1 MKNQSLILL
10 VVAAGC
16 GLVAML
22 GVKKAISQKP
32 VETVETIQV
41 LSAIADIQVGARLDE
56 VNTKFVEVNAAT
68 APEGAITS
76 LEEIT
81 ERSLKVPVMP
91 GDWIL
96 KSKLTEPGEV
106 GAVASI
112 PSGMAVVTIP
122 VDATTSHSGMMR
134 PGNRVDL
141 LLTYD
146 DNSTGQNIKKM
157 ITVMEFVEVFAVD
170 ARIYGIDKEG
180 DSLAKNISLL
190 VEPEQGKVV
199 NLAKRLG
206 ELSTM
211 LRPNGDLTSSGKT
224 EISAEFLD
232 STFSNSS
239 HRTRSVME
247 NRDIGMTDESSEQP
261 SMGEETSM
269 DESLTQELERAP
281 AEGPGPSAPVKVAQ
295 RDNPNVWTMEIYEGD
310 KVRMESITLPL
321 DAEAPASGNWNM
333 WDLLKSK

>member
-32 VETVETIQV
+32 VETEETIQV
-41 LSAIADIQVGARLDE
+41 LSAISDIEVGMRLDE
-56 VNTKFVEVNAAT
+56 LNTKFVEVGIST
-68 APEGAITS
+68 APEGAVTS
-76 LEEIT
+76 LEDIA

-96 KSKLTEPGEV
+96 KNKLTEKGEI

-112 PSGMAVVTIP
+112 PPGMAVVTIP

-146 DNSTGQNIKKM
+146 DNTLGRNVKKM
-157 ITVMEFVEVFAVD
+157 MTVMEFVEVFAVD
-170 ARIYGIDKEG
+170 DRIYGIDKEG
-180 DSLAKNISLL
+180 NGLAKNISLL
-190 VEPEQGKVV
+190 VEPEQGKIV

-211 LRPNGDLTSSGKT
+211 LRPNGDVTKSGKT
-224 EISAEFLD
+224 EISSEFLT
-232 STFSNSS
+232 SSFSGSG
-239 HRTRSVME
+239 HRSRSVME
-247 NRDIGMTDESSEQP
+247 NRASGNNDDLQSPISLDDSLEQEMARTP
-261 SMGEETSM
+261 VN
-269 DESLTQELERAP
+269 
-281 AEGPGPSAPVKVAQ
+281 GPEASAPVKAEK
-295 RDNPNVWTMEIYEGD
+295 RDSTNMWTMEIYEGD
-310 KVRMESITLPL
+310 KVRLETIELPMTP
-321 DAEAPASGNWNM
+321 EAPASGAWNV
-333 WDLLKSK
+333 WDLLKTKTN

>member
-32 VETVETIQV
+32 VETEETIQV
-41 LSAIADIQVGARLDE
+41 LSAVSDIQVGMRLDE
-56 VNTKFVEVNAAT
+56 LNTKFVEVGIST
-68 APEGAITS
+68 APEGAVTS
-76 LEEIT
+76 LEEIA

-96 KSKLTEPGEV
+96 KNKLTEKGEI

-112 PSGMAVVTIP
+112 PPGMAVVTIP

-146 DNSTGQNIKKM
+146 DTTSGRNVKKM

-180 DSLAKNISLL
+180 DGLAKNISLL
-190 VEPEQGKVV
+190 VEPEQGKIV

-211 LRPNGDLTSSGKT
+211 LRPNGDVTMSGKT
-224 EISAEFLD
+224 EISSEFL
-232 STFSNSS
+232 SSSFSGSG
-239 HRTRSVME
+239 HRIRSVME
-247 NRDIGMTDESSEQP
+247 NRESENGDEFESP
-261 SMGEETSM
+261 ISM
-269 DESLTQELERAP
+269 DESLEQELARTP
-281 AEGPGPSAPVKVAQ
+281 STGPEASAPVKAEKH
-295 RDNPNVWTMEIYEGD
+295 DSANMWTMEIYEGD
-310 KVRMESITLPL
+310 KVRLETIELPMTP
-321 DAEAPASGNWNM
+321 EAPASGGWNM
-333 WDLLKSK
+333 WDLLKTKTN

>member
-32 VETVETIQV
+32 VKPVETVQV
-41 LSAIADIQVGARLDE
+41 LSAIADIQVGSRLDE
-56 VNTKFVEVNAAT
+56 LNTKFVDVPAST

-76 LEEIT
+76 LAEIA

-96 KSKLTEPGEV
+96 KNKLTEPGEI

-146 DNSTGQNIKKM
+146 DSTTGRNIKKM

-180 DSLAKNISLL
+180 DGLAKNISLL

-224 EISAEFLD
+224 EISAEFL
-232 STFSNSS
+232 NSS
-239 HRTRSVME
+239 FSGSGHRNRSVME
-247 NRDIGMTDESSEQP
+247 NREIGITNEYSEQA
-261 SMGEETSM
+261 SI
-269 DESLTQELERAP
+269 DESLDESLNQELARAP
-281 AEGPGPSAPVKVAQ
+281 AQTPEPSAPVKVALL
-295 RDNPNVWTMEIYEGD
+295 DNPNVWTMEIYEGNN
-310 KVRMESITLPL
+310 VRLESIELQMI
-321 DAEAPASGNWNM
+321 AESPASANWNM

>member
-32 VETVETIQV
+32 VEKVETLQV
-41 LSAIADIQVGARLDE
+41 LSAIADIQVGSRLDE
-56 VNTKFVEVNAAT
+56 LNTKFVEIPLST

-76 LEEIT
+76 LDETT

-96 KSKLTEPGEV
+96 KSKLTEPGEI

-112 PSGMAVVTIP
+112 PPGMAVVTIP

-141 LLTYD
+141 LLSYD
-146 DNSTGQNIKKM
+146 DSSSGRNIKKM

-180 DSLAKNISLL
+180 DGLAKNISLL

-211 LRPNGDLTSSGKT
+211 LRPNGDMTSSGKT

-232 STFSNSS
+232 SSFSGSG
-239 HRTRSVME
+239 HLHRSVME
-247 NRDIGMTDESSEQP
+247 NREIGIGDESDESP
-261 SMGEETSM
+261 SMN
-269 DESLTQELERAP
+269 ESLEQELAGVP
-281 AEGPGPSAPVKVAQ
+281 TKGPEESGPVKVAQ
-295 RDNPNVWTMEIYEGD
+295 RDDVKIWTMEIYEGD
-310 KVRMESITLPL
+310 KVRLESVELPI

-333 WDLLKSK
+333 WDLLKTK

>member
-22 GVKKAISQKP
+22 GVKKAISNNAAEK
-32 VETVETIQV
+32 EETIPV
-41 LSAIADIQVGARLDE
+41 LSAVADIQVGSRLDE
-56 VNTKFVEVNAAT
+56 LNTKFVDVAVSK
-68 APEGAITS
+68 APEGAVTS

-96 KSKLTEPGEV
+96 KSKLTEKGEI

-112 PSGMAVVTIP
+112 PAGMAVVTIP

-141 LLTYD
+141 LLSYD
-146 DNSTGQNIKKM
+146 DNTSGRSVKKM
-157 ITVMEFVEVFAVD
+157 ITVMEYVEVFAVD

-180 DSLAKNISLL
+180 DQLAKNISLL
-190 VEPEQGKVV
+190 VEPEQGKVI

-211 LRPNGDLTSSGKT
+211 LRPNGDTTSSGKT
-224 EISAEFLD
+224 EISEEFL
-232 STFSNSS
+232 SS
-239 HRTRSVME
+239 SISGSGHRNRSVME
-247 NRDIGMTDESSEQP
+247 DRGDELKIKFSSE
-261 SMGEETSM
+261 SSM
-269 DESLTQELERAP
+269 DESLEQELARTP
-281 AEGPGPSAPVKVAQ
+281 ATGPAPSAPVQMAQ
-295 RDNPNVWTMEIYEGD
+295 LDSQNVWTMEIYEGTN
-310 KVRMESITLPL
+310 VRLEAVTLPMSA
-321 DAEAPASGNWNM
+321 DTAASGNWNV
-333 WDLLKSK
+333 WNLFK

>member
-22 GVKKAISQKP
+22 GVKKAISNKT
-32 VETVETIQV
+32 VETEETIQV
-41 LSAIADIQVGARLDE
+41 LSAVADIQVGSRLDE
-56 VNTKFVEVNAAT
+56 LNTKFVEVAVSK
-68 APEGAITS
+68 APEGAVTT
-76 LEEIT
+76 LEDIT

-96 KSKLTEPGEV
+96 KSKLTEKGEI

-112 PSGMAVVTIP
+112 PTGMAVVTIP

-146 DNSTGQNIKKM
+146 DNSSGRNLKKM

-180 DSLAKNISLL
+180 DQLAKNISLL
-190 VEPEQGKVV
+190 VEPEQGKIV

-211 LRPNGDLTSSGKT
+211 LRPNGDMTLSGKT
-224 EISAEFLD
+224 EISEEFLR
-232 STFSNSS
+232 SSFSGSGHSN
-239 HRTRSVME
+239 RSVME
-247 NRDIGMTDESSEQP
+247 NRGTELNVEFSGES
-261 SMGEETSM
+261 SM
-269 DESLTQELERAP
+269 DESLEQELARTP
-281 AEGPGPSAPVKVAQ
+281 AKGPEPSAPVMVA
-295 RDNPNVWTMEIYEGD
+295 RIDNQELWTMEIYEGD
-310 KVRMESITLPL
+310 KVRLETIELPKT
-321 DAEAPASGNWNM
+321 AEAVGSGDWNM
-333 WDLLKSK
+333 WDLLK

>member
-1 MKNQSLILL
+1 MKNHSLILL

-32 VETVETIQV
+32 VETEETIQV
-41 LSAIADIQVGARLDE
+41 LSAVSDIQVGMRLDE
-56 VNTKFVEVNAAT
+56 LNTKFVEVGIST
-68 APEGAITS
+68 APEGAVTS
-76 LEEIT
+76 LEDIA

-96 KSKLTEPGEV
+96 KNKLTEKGEI

-112 PSGMAVVTIP
+112 PPGMAVVTIP

-146 DNSTGQNIKKM
+146 ENTSGRNIKKM

-170 ARIYGIDKEG
+170 DRIYGIDKEG
-180 DSLAKNISLL
+180 NGLAKNISLL

-206 ELSTM
+206 ELCTM
-211 LRPNGDLTSSGKT
+211 LRPNGDVTKSGKT
-224 EISAEFLD
+224 EISSEFL
-232 STFSNSS
+232 SSSFSGSG
-239 HRTRSVME
+239 HRNRSVME
-247 NRDIGMTDESSEQP
+247 NRASENNDELESPISL
-261 SMGEETSM
+261 
-269 DESLTQELERAP
+269 DESLEQELSRTP
-281 AEGPGPSAPVKVAQ
+281 TNGPEASAPVKAEKH
-295 RDNPNVWTMEIYEGD
+295 DSANMWTMEIYEGD
-310 KVRMESITLPL
+310 KVRLETIELPMTP
-321 DAEAPASGNWNM
+321 EAPTSGAWNM
-333 WDLLKSK
+333 WDLLKTKTN

>member
-32 VETVETIQV
+32 VETVETVQV
-41 LSAIADIQVGARLDE
+41 LSAIADIQVGTRLDE
-56 VNTKFVEVNAAT
+56 VNTKFVEVPVST

-76 LEEIT
+76 LDETT

-96 KSKLTEPGEV
+96 KSKLTEPGEI

-112 PSGMAVVTIP
+112 PPGMAVVTIP

-146 DNSTGQNIKKM
+146 DNSSGRSIKKM

-180 DSLAKNISLL
+180 DGLAKNISLL

-199 NLAKRLG
+199 NLATGLG
-206 ELSTM
+206 KLSTM
-211 LRPNGDLTSSGKT
+211 LRPNGDVTSSGKT

-232 STFSNSS
+232 SSFSGSG
-239 HRTRSVME
+239 HRNRSVME
-247 NRDIGMTDESSEQP
+247 NREIGMVDESSESP
-261 SMGEETSM
+261 SM
-269 DESLTQELERAP
+269 DESLAQELARVP
-281 AEGPGPSAPVKVAQ
+281 AQGPEPSAPVKVAQ
-295 RDNPNVWTMEIYEGD
+295 LDNPNVWTMEIYEGD
-310 KVRMESITLPL
+310 KVRLETVELPL
-321 DAEAPASGNWNM
+321 DAETPASGTWNM
-333 WDLLKSK
+333 WDLLKTN

>member
-10 VVAAGC
+10 VVAAAC

-22 GVKKAISQKP
+22 GVKKAINQKP
-32 VETVETIQV
+32 APVEETIQV
-41 LSAIADIQVGARLDE
+41 LSAAVDIQVGQRLDE
-56 VNTKFVEVNAAT
+56 LNTKFVEVGIST
-68 APEGAITS
+68 APEGAVTS
-76 LEEIT
+76 LDEIV

-96 KSKLTEPGEV
+96 KNKLTEKGEM

-112 PSGMAVVTIP
+112 PKGMAVVTIP

-146 DNSTGQNIKKM
+146 DPSTGRNVKKM

-170 ARIYGIDKEG
+170 NRIYGIDKEG
-180 DSLAKNISLL
+180 DGLAKNISLL

-211 LRPNGDLTSSGKT
+211 LRAHDNTTASGKT
-224 EISAEFLD
+224 EISEEFLS
-232 STFSNSS
+232 STFSGGG

-247 NRDIGMTDESSEQP
+247 NRGLTRIEDIDEADEA
-261 SMGEETSM
+261 SM
-269 DESLTQELERAP
+269 DAVLENELSRNPAP
-281 AEGPGPSAPVKVAQ
+281 GPVPSAPVKVAAVH
-295 RDNPNVWTMEIYEGD
+295 NPNVWTMEIYEGD
-310 KVRMESITLPL
+310 QVRMEAIELPVN
-321 DAEAPASGNWNM
+321 AEATGSANWNM
-333 WDLLKSK
+333 WDLLKSNNSN

>member
-22 GVKKAISQKP
+22 GVKKALSQNSA
-32 VETVETIQV
+32 ETVETIQV

-56 VNTKFVEVNAAT
+56 LNTQFVEVPVST

-76 LEEIT
+76 LSEIT

-96 KSKLTEPGEV
+96 KNKLTEPGEV

-112 PSGMAVVTIP
+112 PPGMAVVTIP
-122 VDATTSHSGMMR
+122 VDATTTHSGMMR

-146 DNSTGQNIKKM
+146 DKSAGRDIKKM

-170 ARIYGIDKEG
+170 ARIFGIDKEG

-199 NLAKRLG
+199 NLATGLG
-206 ELSTM
+206 KLSTM
-211 LRPNGDLTSSGKT
+211 LRPNGDHTSSGKT
-224 EISAEFLD
+224 EISAEFL
-232 STFSNSS
+232 NSS
-239 HRTRSVME
+239 FSGSGHVNRSVME
-247 NRDIGMTDESSEQP
+247 NREVSMPDESIESP
-261 SMGEETSM
+261 SI
-269 DESLTQELERAP
+269 DESLAKELARVP
-281 AEGPGPSAPVKVAQ
+281 AQGPEPSAPVKVAQ
-295 RDNPNVWTMEIYEGD
+295 RGNPDVWTMEIYEGD
-310 KVRMESITLPL
+310 RIRLEQIELPM
-321 DAEAPASGNWNM
+321 DAELSASGNWNV
-333 WDLLKSK
+333 WDLLKAK